1 MKIFKFILKKIKSLI
16 RSLIYTF
23 GVTTYPKS
31 IGNKILNNKKDRD
44 IFLMRSIQQLNQNIS
59 YQYWEKFKSD
69 LEKLQPLNPVLNGA
83 KYFSQYDED
92 GIIDDI
98 LSRLSYKSSP
108 RFLEIGVG
116 GGLEI
121 ENNTINLLINGS
133 SGIWIEASK
142 RNVNEIK
149 NSFHFF
155 LKRNQLTLI
164 NKMITPYN
172 IKEVLKGQISSIE
185 LFSLDIDSID
195 YYILKELL
203 LINKFKPSVLVIEY
217 NAIFG
222 PSANV
227 VVDYEACLKNNQ
239 KNSYFGA
246 SLLSYSKLL
255 FNYNYILVCTG
266 VTGSN
271 AYFVRKDLIN
281 SSFDKK
287 YLDNVKERVKYLYN
301 PARYFLAWGI
311 RSGMFPAVGPFR
323 E

>member
-1 MKIFKFILKKIKSLI
+1 M
-16 RSLIYTF
+16 
-23 GVTTYPKS
+23 
-31 IGNKILNNKKDRD
+31 
-44 IFLMRSIQQLNQNIS
+44 IFLRTLIIFLLILPNLLLSDDHTWKYLSKTSNGIAFIS
-59 YQYWEKFKSD
+59 EITAHENEKKYITFVVMYDSYKG
-69 LEKLQPLNPVLNGA
+69 LTAANGA